1 MGRGNRG
8 HARGRLVLMAVA
20 VMASVIA
27 TPAVAQ
33 PGSASAEAAKIDE
46 IVRNAM
52 ETRNVRAAI
61 VKVTKADTVVIRK
74 AYGPSMTGVPATPEM
89 RFRNGAVAFAY
100 VGTLLM
106 RFVDQKKVKL
116 DDTVDKWMPSLRDAN
131 KVTLKML
138 ANQTSGYPDYET
150 DPKFVAGFEG
160 DPFHI
165 FTFQERL
172 DIAFSRQSQFAP
184 GKNWSYAHTN
194 FMILGEILAKIG
206 GKSLDVL
213 LRDEVLLPMGLKE
226 TSGTQ
231 TSGIPDPVLHTL
243 SAERIARHYEEATFW
258 DTQWG
263 TPMGANETTTIDDLV
278 TTAVAVGTGKLLS
291 QSSYHE
297 MTDSK
302 LIGFGERLPG
312 CQPSCFKQSIYYNY
326 GLGTVRSG
334 DWILQN
340 PLLSGLGVVEAY
352 LPSEKIAIAIAVTLK
367 PAAFDSAAN
376 YSSPAN
382 PMFQQISTVMA
393 PEHAAPV
400 PPPR

>member
-1 MGRGNRG
+1 MGQGNRG
-8 HARGRLVLMAVA
+8 HARGRRVLMAVA
-20 VMASVIA
+20 AMASVIA

-61 VKVTKADTVVIRK
+61 VKVAKGDTVVIRK

-116 DDTVDKWMPSLRDAN
+116 DDTVDKWMPSLRDAH
-131 KVTLKML
+131 KVTLRML

-165 FTFQERL
+165 STFQERL

-206 GKSLDVL
+206 GKPLDVL
-213 LRDEVLLPMGLKE
+213 LREEVLLPMGLKE

-231 TSGIPDPVLHTL
+231 TSEIPAPVLHTF

-258 DTQWG
+258 NTQWG

-352 LPSEKIAIAIAVTLK
+352 LPSEKIAIAIAVTLQ

-382 PMFQQISTVMA
+382 PMFQQISIVMA
-393 PEHAAPV
+393 PEHPAPV